1 MDQCTTHI
9 YQYGCAEIVVHRPIL
24 DDQERKK
31 REESLRRAL
40 SCYGKALMRGG
51 ERDVCDGRSGR

>member
-1 MDQCTTHI
+1 MDQCTTHT

-24 DDQERKK
+24 DDNERKK

-40 SCYGKALMRGG
+40 ASFGKAMVRGG
-51 ERDVCDGRSGR
+51 ERDVHNRRSGR